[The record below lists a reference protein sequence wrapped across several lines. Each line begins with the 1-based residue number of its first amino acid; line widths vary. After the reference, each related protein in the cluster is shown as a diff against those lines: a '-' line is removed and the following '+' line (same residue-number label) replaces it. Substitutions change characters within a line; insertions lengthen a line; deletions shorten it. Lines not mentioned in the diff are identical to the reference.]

1 VATSQT
7 LARQGALNV
16 SDVQRPRSVGAHLLL
31 LPAYLWLGIFFLLP
45 LVIIVYYS
53 LTVRTPLGGSEAV
66 FTLEHYARLWDP
78 LYARIFWRS
87 LWLAVA
93 TTVITILMAYPFA
106 YALAR
111 TPQRWKNLLLLL
123 SVIPFWTN
131 FLVRTYAWMVILRS
145 NGLVNTALMSLGLI
159 EQPLPLL
166 FTPGSVLLGL
176 VYGFLPFMILP
187 IYAAIDRLEPSL
199 LEAAAD
205 LGARPWQTFWRV
217 TLPLTAPGIAAGVLL
232 VFVPALGMFIIPDL
246 MGGAKVTLIGNL
258 IQNQFLSARN
268 WQFGSAA
275 SVVLMAL
282 VVLGLRLYKR
292 FFRLEGVF

>member
-1 VATSQT
+1 MATSHT
-7 LARQGALNV
+7 LAREGALKV
-16 SDVQRPRSVGAHLLL
+16 SDVKRHKVMGAHLLL
-31 LPAYLWLGIFFLLP
+31 LPAYLWLGLFFLLP
-45 LVIIVYYS
+45 LLIVVYYS
-53 LTVRTPLGGSEAV
+53 FTVRGPLGASEAA

-78 LYARIFWRS
+78 LYFRILWRS

-93 TTVITILMAYPFA
+93 TTLISIVLAYPFA

-111 TPQRWKNLLLLL
+111 APQRWKTLLLLL

-131 FLVRTYAWMVILRS
+131 FLIRTYAWMVILRS
-145 NGLVNTALMSLGLI
+145 NGFANAVLSSLGLI
-159 EQPLPLL
+159 EQPLSLL
-166 FTPGSVLLGL
+166 FTPGAVLLGL

-187 IYAAIDRLEPSL
+187 IYAAIDRLEPSF
-199 LEAAAD
+199 LEAASD

-232 VFVPALGMFIIPDL
+232 VFVPALGMFVIPDL

>member
-1 VATSQT
+1 MATSHT
-7 LARQGALNV
+7 LAREGALKV
-16 SDVQRPRSVGAHLLL
+16 SDVKRHKVMGAHLLL
-31 LPAYLWLGIFFLLP
+31 LPAYLWLGLFFLLP
-45 LVIIVYYS
+45 LLIVVYYS
-53 LTVRTPLGGSEAV
+53 FTVRGPLGASEAA

-78 LYARIFWRS
+78 LYFRILWRS

-93 TTVITILMAYPFA
+93 TTLISIVLAYPFA

-111 TPQRWKNLLLLL
+111 APQRWKTLLLLL

-131 FLVRTYAWMVILRS
+131 FLIRTYAWMVILRS
-145 NGLVNTALMSLGLI
+145 NGFANAVLSSLGLI

-166 FTPGSVLLGL
+166 FTPGAVLLGL

-187 IYAAIDRLEPSL
+187 IYAAIDRLEPSF
-199 LEAAAD
+199 LEAASD

-232 VFVPALGMFIIPDL
+232 VFVPALGMFVIPDL

>member
-1 VATSQT
+1 MATSHT
-7 LARQGALNV
+7 LARESALNV
-16 SDVQRPRSVGAHLLL
+16 SDVKRHKGMGAHLLL
-31 LPAYLWLGIFFLLP
+31 LPAYLWLGLFFLFP
-45 LVIIVYYS
+45 LLIIVYYS
-53 LTVRTPLGGSEAV
+53 FTVRTPLGGSEAV

-87 LWLAVA
+87 LWLAAA
-93 TTVITILMAYPFA
+93 TTVITIVIAYPFA

-111 TPQRWKNLLLLL
+111 APKRWKNLLLLL

-131 FLVRTYAWMVILRS
+131 FLIRTYAWMVILRS
-145 NGLVNTALMSLGLI
+145 NGLINAVLMSMGVI
-159 EQPLPLL
+159 EYPLSLL
-166 FTPGSVLLGL
+166 YTQGSVLLGL

-187 IYAAIDRLEPSL
+187 IYAAIDRLEPCL
-199 LEAAAD
+199 LEAASD

-232 VFVPALGMFIIPDL
+232 VFVPALGMFVIPDL
-246 MGGAKVTLIGNL
+246 MGGAKVSLIGNL
-258 IQNQFLSARN
+258 IQNQFLGARN

>member
-1 VATSQT
+1 MATSHN
-7 LARQGALNV
+7 LAREGALNV
-16 SDVQRPRSVGAHLLL
+16 SDVKRHKVMGAHLLL
-31 LPAYLWLGIFFLLP
+31 LPAYLWLVIFFLFP
-45 LVIIVYYS
+45 LLIIVYYS
-53 LTVRTPLGGSEAV
+53 FTVRTPTGGSEAA

-78 LYARIFWRS
+78 LYARVFWRS

-93 TTVITILMAYPFA
+93 TTVITILLAYPFA

-111 TPQRWKNLLLLL
+111 APKRWKNLLLLL

-131 FLVRTYAWMVILRS
+131 FLIRTYAWMVILRS
-145 NGLVNTALMSLGLI
+145 NGLVNTALMSLGLT
-159 EQPLPLL
+159 EYPLSLL
-166 FTPGSVLLGL
+166 YTPGSVLLGL

-187 IYAAIDRLEPSL
+187 IYVAIDRLEYSL
-199 LEAAAD
+199 LEAASD
-205 LGARPWQTFWRV
+205 LGASPWQTFWRV

-282 VVLGLRLYKR
+282 VLVGLRLYKR
-292 FFRLEGVF
+292 FFRMEGVF

>member
-1 VATSQT
+1 VATSHT
-7 LARQGALNV
+7 LARESALNV
-16 SDVQRPRSVGAHLLL
+16 SDVKRHKGMGAHLLL
-31 LPAYLWLGIFFLLP
+31 LPAYLWLGLFFLFP
-45 LVIIVYYS
+45 LLIIVYYS
-53 LTVRTPLGGSEAV
+53 FTVRTPLGGSEAV

-87 LWLAVA
+87 LWLAAA
-93 TTVITILMAYPFA
+93 TTVITIVIAYPFA

-111 TPQRWKNLLLLL
+111 APKRWKNLLLLL

-131 FLVRTYAWMVILRS
+131 FLIRTYAWMVILRS
-145 NGLVNTALMSLGLI
+145 NGLINAVLMSMGVI
-159 EQPLPLL
+159 EYPLSLL
-166 FTPGSVLLGL
+166 YTQGSVLLGL

-187 IYAAIDRLEPSL
+187 IYAAIDRLEPCL
-199 LEAAAD
+199 LEAASD

-232 VFVPALGMFIIPDL
+232 VFVPALGMFVIPDL
-246 MGGAKVTLIGNL
+246 MGGAKVSLIGNL
-258 IQNQFLSARN
+258 IQNQFLGARN